1 MTSQSETSKI
11 ILAPSWSLK
20 KSRDISPKYREFLE
34 KEKLRRKEAEEKLKK
49 ERTELWNSVWF
60 ERNYY
65 VPFEKFN
72 QFLTDPKFDIEYYSF
87 DSYKKRDARE
97 REISSFAY
105 NLLAQYQDNY
115 IENEKQ
121 STNTLYYLNIPFIS
135 NTVNRDMIRTVLEKL
150 REEFGNEAKD
160 FDFKE
165 EDYNFGQDEYFP
177 LDADLYDDKYM
188 SYDDEPYYSDDE

>member
-20 KSRDISPKYREFLE
+20 KSRDISPKYREFIE
-34 KEKLRRKEAEEKLKK
+34 KEKQRRKEETEKLKK

-72 QFLTDPKFDIEYYSF
+72 EFLTDPKFDIEYYSY
-87 DSYKKRDARE
+87 DSYKKRDRRA
-97 REISSFAY
+97 REISNFAY

-121 STNTLYYLNIPFIS
+121 SSTTLYYLNMPFIS

-150 REEFGNEAKD
+150 RDEFGNESKD

-165 EDYNFGQDEYFP
+165 EDYNFGEDEYLT

-188 SYDDEPYYSDDE
+188 VYDDEPYYSDDE